1 MKSTLEFI
9 ESSINYCKGEIE
21 NDAATAKRYT
31 FTIDLLIEIK
41 ERINL
46 ENSKII
52 NP

>member
-1 MKSTLEFI
+1 MQSTLNFI
-9 ESSINYCKGEIE
+9 EESINYCKGEIE
-21 NDAATAKRYT
+21 NDAAIAPKYT

-41 ERINL
+41 QRINI